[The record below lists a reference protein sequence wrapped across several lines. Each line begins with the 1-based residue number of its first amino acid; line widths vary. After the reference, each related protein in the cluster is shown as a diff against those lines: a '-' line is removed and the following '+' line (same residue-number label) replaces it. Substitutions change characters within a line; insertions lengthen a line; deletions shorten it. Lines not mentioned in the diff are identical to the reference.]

1 MANCSYKTTLDS
13 GAEWECPCEALPGEE
28 RCYWHK
34 KEAGKEPTQEMLEE
48 LKAKEIFGVYLEK
61 ANLRNANLEKANLQ
75 KAELD
80 MTDLRKAMLEEANL
94 QGASLIHTNLQ
105 GAWLYKTILQK
116 AHLGTVNLQKA
127 FLGRADLQRARL
139 GFVKLQN
146 ADLGGAILQNAELLY
161 VNLKNANLQGSNLQ
175 NANLQGSN
183 LQNAKLKDAH
193 LQGTNLY
200 GVKFDSE
207 TALEDSKLFEA
218 NLYRSYFD
226 ETKSFRYVTLFDTK
240 IAKEINEIAGD
251 SLDKKTKVSK
261 KKARLSLRLK
271 PSVLN
276 LRKILEEDPGVA
288 AKILEEGL
296 MRFVRE
302 GNEIMFFDRS
312 SQCAIKNPEKGW
324 RHKSS
329 LVEIDGLSDVILK
342 DGEIQPEFIYK
353 GSRADQ
359 FEASYEVYNNL
370 YNFYIANGSRDQ
382 AGRVH
387 YRRGEAYRKLLREKG
402 GLSWLRSWFFDFLV
416 LWLMAGYGDRIK
428 RPIGFCNN
436 NCSFRRPLLAD

>member
-161 VNLKNANLQGSNLQ
+161 VNLK